1 MLRVLILCILVL
13 INFNTSFAGANY
25 LIEVSNIEKVNEN
38 AFEFDVYIKSQTT
51 QFELTSYQCAFSFN
65 EAISNSPSFYFNYI
79 EGSSQLTNLPP
90 EAGIGVNNSDGELK
104 LTFASLPGSEF
115 IPTAY
120 IKIGRF
126 RLTTDGTFNNQPPE
140 IKWCFSGK
148 INTILTGANFNEVTD
163 SNAHSEE
170 NYGQLSIVNVI
181 ASETTDTL
189 TSPEKTID
197 GKGANDGEPY
207 SRWAAR
213 PMPEYL
219 IFDLGSIKNISQTKF
234 SFFYWNN
241 GRIYKYSILTSSD
254 LNNWY
259 QIVNDDSSSSS
270 EWTTNIINKAAR
282 YIKLV
287 FLSNNQ
293 GDWAGLW
300 EAQIYGSSDTSTAII
315 NEKEPLVNIPFKI
328 EDETGHSDTLFVG
341 IDSTAC
347 DGLDSSLGEVEF
359 PQPPSGTF
367 SAWLN
372 VPNSQMITLKD
383 YRYGCMLNDYEYT
396 YQLQYQKG
404 NANKITVH
412 WNLPST
418 TKLKVQDVITGN
430 MLDTIFYPGADSLVI
445 NDPKDF
451 YKLNLTVT
459 YLSKVLPVELTS
471 FKAETVNENV
481 VLKWNTATEM
491 NNKGFEVE
499 RKILSSSKW
508 EIIGFVNGNG
518 TLTNLKS
525 YKYTDDLKYQTINGI
540 VVYRLKQISFDGNSE
555 YSDEIKVKVD
565 LTPKDFVLYQNY
577 PNPFNPSTNIKYAL
591 PYESN
596 VDITIYNSL
605 GERIK
610 VFEQG
615 IKEAGNHD
623 IVWQANNSASGI
635 YFCTITARSTDGKNN
650 FVKTRK
656 MLLLK

>member
-1 MLRVLILCILVL
+1 MLRVLFLCIFVL
-13 INFNTSFAGANY
+13 INFSTSFSGTDY
-25 LIEVSNIEKVNEN
+25 SIEISNIEKVNSSSL
-38 AFEFDVYIKSQTT
+38 EFDVYIKSQTT
-51 QFELTSYQCAFSFN
+51 QFELTSYQCVFSFN
-65 EAISNSPSFYFNYI
+65 KDISNSSSFSFSYI
-79 EGSSQLTNLPP
+79 NDTSQLTNIPP

-115 IPTAY
+115 ISTKY

-148 INTILTGANFNEVTD
+148 INTILTGANFEEITD
-163 SNAHSEE
+163 SSYHLEQ

-197 GKGANDGEPY
+197 GKGANDGEPF

-234 SFFYWNN
+234 SFYNWNN
-241 GRIYKYSILTSSD
+241 NRIYKYSILTSSD
-254 LNNWY
+254 LSNWY
-259 QIVNDDSSSSS
+259 QIANDDSSSSS
-270 EWTTNIINKAAR
+270 EWTANIINKAAR
-282 YIKLV
+282 YVKLV

-293 GDWAGLW
+293 CDWAGLW
-300 EAQIYGSSDTSTAII
+300 EAQIYGNSDTLDTSI
-315 NEKEPLVNIPFKI
+315 KKPLVNIPFKI
-328 EDETGHSDTLFVG
+328 EDETGHLDSLFVG

-347 DGLDSSLGEVEF
+347 DGLDSCLGEVEF
-359 PQPPSGTF
+359 QQPPSGTF

-372 VPNSQMITLKD
+372 VPNSQMLTLRD
-383 YRYGCMLNDYEYT
+383 YRYGSMINNYVYT
-396 YQLQYQKG
+396 YQVQCQRG
-404 NANKITVH
+404 NASKIIVR

-418 TKLKVQDVITGN
+418 TKLRIQDIITGN
-430 MLDTIFYPGADSLVI
+430 IIDTVFYPGADSLII
-445 NDPKDF
+445 NDPSDL

-471 FKAETVNENV
+471 FKAEVIDKTVE
-481 VLKWNTATEM
+481 LKWKTATEL
-491 NNKGFEVE
+491 NIKGFEVE
-499 RKILSSSKW
+499 RKIFSNSKW
-508 EIIGFVNGNG
+508 ETIGFIKGNG
-518 TLTNLKS
+518 TSTNPML
-525 YKYTDDLKYQTINGI
+525 YKYTDDFKEQIINGA
-540 VVYRLKQISFDGNSE
+540 VTYRLKQISLDGNAE

-577 PNPFNPSTNIKYAL
+577 PNPFNPTTNIKYAL

-596 VDITIYNSL
+596 VDIAIYNVL
-605 GERIK
+605 GERVKILEK
-610 VFEQG
+610 G
-615 IKEAGNHD
+615 IKEAGNHN
-623 IVWQANNSASGI
+623 IVWQAKNQSSGI

-650 FVKTRK
+650 FEKTCK
-656 MLLLK
+656 MLLIK